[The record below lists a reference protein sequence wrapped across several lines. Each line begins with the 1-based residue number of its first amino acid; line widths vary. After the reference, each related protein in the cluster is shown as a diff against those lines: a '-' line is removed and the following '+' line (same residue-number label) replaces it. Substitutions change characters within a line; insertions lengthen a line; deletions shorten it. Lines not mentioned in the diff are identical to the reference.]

1 MKICK
6 VCGKEIT
13 ESGRRSYCSKEC
25 ALEGNRINAR
35 GFARDPN
42 EPKVLKCK
50 MCGKEF
56 VKEHAGQKFCHW
68 KCQKQYQK
76 KQSLIS
82 RLIHRIAKK
91 YNFEIKNEDK
101 IIRAKMM
108 LFRND
113 DMKRCPCDATNPNR
127 FCGSALCIHDTVHNN
142 HCHCNLMH
150 AKKTLQEYENGL

>member
-13 ESGRRSYCSKEC
+13 ELGRRSYCSKEC

-35 GFARDPN
+35 GFIKDTN

-56 VKEHAGQKFCHW
+56 TKQYSRQSFCCW
-68 KCQKQYQK
+68 KCQKKYQAQQNLVK
-76 KQSLIS
+76 RRIY
-82 RLIHRIAKK
+82 RIAKK
-91 YNFEIKNEDK
+91 YNFEIKNEEK
-101 IIRAKMM
+101 ILRAKMM
-108 LFRND
+108 IFGD
-113 DMKRCPCDATNPNR
+113 GDITRCPCDATNPNR
-127 FCGSALCIHDTVHNN
+127 FCGSALCIHDTIHNN

-150 AKKTLQEYENGL
+150 AKKTLQDYENGL